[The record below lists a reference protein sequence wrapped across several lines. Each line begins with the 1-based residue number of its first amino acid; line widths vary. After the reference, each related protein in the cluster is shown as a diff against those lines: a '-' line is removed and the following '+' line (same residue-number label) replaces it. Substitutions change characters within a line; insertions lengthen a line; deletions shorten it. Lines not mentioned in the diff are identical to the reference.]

1 MDQADTVKE
10 IIDKTHKDS
19 NGSCGIYIAFIQ
31 RQIQIT
37 MDELNPILRKLY
49 NEKYFVLR
57 EGLNGKLIFKKV

>member
-10 IIDKTHKDS
+10 IIDKIHKDS

-31 RQIQIT
+31 RQIQLT